1 VLESIATYCP
11 SLRVF
16 IIRYFALG
24 AVTAIIFSPFIS
36 TLVELTLSGAVLAAL
51 AIFLVTPLIWGFLF
65 DDHQKW
71 LRHRRERWVLF
82 PDRLRLHGSDGEVVD
97 IALSEITH
105 VSLWLWYSVGI
116 RLRSGTKF
124 RALYI
129 PHASEMKRRINA
141 QIAAQK
147 GEAPHE

>member
-1 VLESIATYCP
+1 MLESIATYTP

-24 AVTAIIFSPFIS
+24 AVTAMIFSPFIG
-36 TLVELTLSGAVLAAL
+36 TLVDLTLSGAILTAGAT
-51 AIFLVTPLIWGFLF
+51 FLIAPVVWGFLF
-65 DDHQKW
+65 DDHEKW

-97 IALSEITH
+97 IPLAEITH

-116 RLRSGTKF
+116 RLRSGTKM

-129 PHASEMKRRINA
+129 PHAAEMKRRIKA
-141 QIAAQK
+141 QIATRQ
-147 GEAPHE
+147 GEATA